1 MSTVLLWASAVAA
14 VAAFAA
20 AFVASGL
27 VGVARRAGATAQDSV
42 RALSDPSLDDDAKEQ
57 RARAAALHL
66 FKAFAAI
73 ALRSA
78 LVLLAPLAVL
88 WAFDMS
94 GLVPLD
100 AAIDFLTLW
109 EVLLATTV
117 FGIGLWLA
125 FRAKR

>member
-1 MSTVLLWASAVAA
+1 VSTFLLWASAAAA
-14 VAAFAA
+14 VVAFAA

-27 VGVARRAGATAQDSV
+27 VGVAIKAGVTAQDSV
-42 RALSDPSLDDDAKEQ
+42 RALSDPTLDDDAKEQ
-57 RARAAALHL
+57 RARAAALNL

-78 LVLLAPLAVL
+78 LVLLAPLAAL
-88 WAFDMS
+88 WIFDAL
-94 GLVPLD
+94 GLVPLA

-117 FGIGLWLA
+117 LGVALWLPM
-125 FRAKR
+125 RKRR